1 MFNYNPDIEKRII
14 VFLDEYFGRLLMIL
28 IYQTLYNYM
37 YLIYFSDT
45 SLKHSYINSI
55 IYEYQLRSQTLCNFQ
70 HFADSPQNFI
80 TFFSWL

>member
-37 YLIYFSDT
+37 YLIYFSDLHVFKT
-45 SLKHSYINSI
+45 F
-55 IYEYQLRSQTLCNFQ
+55 IYQFNHIRISVE
-70 HFADSPQNFI
+70 I
-80 TFFSWL
+80 TNIV